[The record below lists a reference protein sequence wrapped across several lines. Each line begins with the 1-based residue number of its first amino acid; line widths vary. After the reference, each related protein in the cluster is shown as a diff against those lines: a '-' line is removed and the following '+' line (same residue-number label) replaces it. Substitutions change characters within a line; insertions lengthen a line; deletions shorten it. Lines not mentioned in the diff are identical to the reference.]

1 MSDINSQWLVDN
13 FADRNIV
20 IYDIGCAAV
29 FGDSQSFKLL
39 FPNAEVYAFECSQHW
54 KEQNTLYASENGIH
68 YHHIAIADHCYGVTF
83 YPSATN
89 RGREWPWSGS
99 IYAPNIN
106 LFNGGLTFGEAYTVP
121 SITLN
126 EFCKEHP
133 VPNFIHID
141 AQGAE
146 YSIFKDME
154 ICPEVIWAEISAFQ
168 LYDTN
173 VTYEQFN
180 DMMLSKGY
188 IQKYRDHTDAL
199 YVHNDT
205 NFTDYY
211 RSK

>member
-1 MSDINSQWLVDN
+1 MSDINLQWLADN

-20 IYDIGCAAV
+20 IYDIGCGQQ
-29 FGDSQSFKLL
+29 GDSHAFKSL
-39 FPNAEVYAFECSQHW
+39 FPHAAVYAFECSQYW
-54 KEQNTLYASENGIH
+54 KEQNISYASENGIH
-68 YHHIAIADHCYGVTF
+68 YHHIAIADHCNGVTF
-83 YPSATN
+83 YPSATY
-89 RGREWPWSGS
+89 RGQEWPWSGS
-99 IYAPNIN
+99 IYAPNIDP
-106 LFNGGLTFGEAYTVP
+106 LKGGLTFGEAYTVP
-121 SITLN
+121 STTLN

-133 VPNFIHID
+133 APNFIHID

-154 ICPEVIWAEISAFQ
+154 ICPEVIWAEIGAFQ

-188 IQKYRDHTDAL
+188 IQKYINHNDAL
-199 YVHNDT
+199 YVHCDT